1 MKNNKIKIADIE
13 IEIPKNTKFN
23 QISDET
29 YYDIICYGISIGLEK
44 GFEKAI
50 NTVNDII
57 NNYTSLGIHNKS
69 DKMNGWNMN
78 NINEK
83 SKYNISIEETENR
96 ISSLEKTADNMIKS
110 INAIEKALKNIYEI
124 NNDYN

>member
-1 MKNNKIKIADIE
+1 
-13 IEIPKNTKFN
+13 
-23 QISDET
+23 
-29 YYDIICYGISIGLEK
+29 
-44 GFEKAI
+44 
-50 NTVNDII
+50 
-57 NNYTSLGIHNKS
+57 
-69 DKMNGWNMN
+69 MN